1 MYAIRESLPIQKKRL
16 KINKSLAL
24 VLGLVLMYL
33 FVAIGLPFLSQLAG
47 FTEEHQ
53 VIIDEDIHAGE
64 WFYIFVEQIRE
75 IEPRVRDTLKY
86 TPGMEKVDK

>member
-1 MYAIRESLPIQKKRL
+1 MYAIRESLLLRKKGL
-16 KINKSLAL
+16 KINKSIWLI
-24 VLGLVLMYL
+24 LGLVLIYL
-33 FVAIGLPFLSQLAG
+33 FVAVGLPFLSQLIG

-86 TPGMEKVDK
+86 TPGME